1 MARSRPK
8 KKGRGRKERN
18 GAGGIWSLRWRQ
30 YDEKGGVYQSET
42 INFRKSDKKTAA
54 FRRLRKLQL
63 VFFFCT
69 PIASSSE
76 LLHPQM
82 GASPYSLLP
91 SHCTKCDSL
100 AARHMTRCAYRMACQ
115 T

>member
-82 GASPYSLLP
+82 GAMTLAIILHNSPAVFFTDDGWKDRRDESRE
-91 SHCTKCDSL
+91 T
-100 AARHMTRCAYRMACQ
+100 
-115 T
+115 